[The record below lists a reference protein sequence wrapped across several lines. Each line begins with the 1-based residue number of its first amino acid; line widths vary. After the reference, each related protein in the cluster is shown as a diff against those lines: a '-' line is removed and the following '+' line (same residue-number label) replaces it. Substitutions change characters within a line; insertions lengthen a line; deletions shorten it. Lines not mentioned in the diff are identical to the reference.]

1 VFVEAGV
8 HVEVEES
15 LRVVS
20 VGASRSDAEL
30 RRIVR
35 LPVEL
40 VAPADVCLFPIGFA
54 PSTWGDRIDNE
65 YELSY
70 KKCSPRFDS
79 VYFSAVLVGSG
90 KKIKK

>member
-1 VFVEAGV
+1 MFVEAGV

-30 RRIVR
+30 RRTVR

-40 VAPADVCLFPIGFA
+40 MAPPADVCLFPIGLHRA
-54 PSTWGDRIDNE
+54 LLGWVR
-65 YELSY
+65 
-70 KKCSPRFDS
+70 
-79 VYFSAVLVGSG
+79 
-90 KKIKK
+90 